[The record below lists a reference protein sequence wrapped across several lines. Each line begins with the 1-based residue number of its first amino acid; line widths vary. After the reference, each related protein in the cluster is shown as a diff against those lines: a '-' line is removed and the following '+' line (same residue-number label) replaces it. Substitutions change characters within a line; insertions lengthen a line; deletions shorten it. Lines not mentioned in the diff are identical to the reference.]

1 MITTGMPSSYSGTI
15 NPRFNA
21 ESTLR
26 AYEEA
31 KRVPGKIQDRIPV
44 EAPSLGR
51 TRGLPSLGDER
62 VLKVE
67 NIMSDAGI
75 RKSIPG
81 YAPSRPTVVS
91 GEGYVNPAG
100 VPDSVKRALDAA
112 GYNPDGTKKTP
123 QANGIVGLS
132 NGVPEEGI
140 PGYGIDPNNI
150 SRGFVPGASKVAQP
164 TNIIGPWPGQ
174 SAIPPNPP
182 VYRPENV
189 AKSKQVY
196 DRVVTVVDP
205 SGKKVSTTLSDLSNM
220 LQRNGVDPAQV
231 ANQMEKFVDAPQQEI
246 PVGRNV
252 IQTQGGLLTE
262 GEYRRIPNAP
272 PPSVPQNNLRR
283 TASGTYTKPYDQGES
298 TTFISPTGERF
309 VATKEQIERLDPAD
323 QQRLAEYKN
332 YPLTSMGTAPEVI
345 SPDIFVSLDGRKEY
359 EKRLENVEKGIKG
372 TGTVASVLTGI
383 PGGRKLG
390 GFLSETYN
398 ASVKKKLDNY
408 VLATP
413 EQRAEMERKDPSL
426 TAWAGIIGETPQLDR
441 SNYTNWAEKSG
452 LRGPPSR
459 EGGRDNSG
467 IASLVDKSKGDETTT
482 PTPDTPSA
490 QPTTP
495 GRRPDIY
502 YMWDLGVNVPS
513 PSDPNY
519 NQYQTYLAERLA
531 AQRAMG

>member
-1 MITTGMPSSYSGTI
+1 
-15 NPRFNA
+15 
-21 ESTLR
+21 
-26 AYEEA
+26 
-31 KRVPGKIQDRIPV
+31 
-44 EAPSLGR
+44 
-51 TRGLPSLGDER
+51 
-62 VLKVE
+62 
-67 NIMSDAGI
+67 
-75 RKSIPG
+75 
-81 YAPSRPTVVS
+81 VVS

-123 QANGIVGLS
+123 QAKGIVGLS
-132 NGVPEEGI
+132 DVVPEEGI

-150 SRGFVPGASKVAQP
+150 SRGFVPGAKTPASLYGSGYYADSPVSTSTFAD
-164 TNIIGPWPGQ
+164 
-174 SAIPPNPP
+174 PNATISEGTVINNKTGLKGVNYGIVGLDESP
-182 VYRPENV
+182 VRT
-189 AKSKQVY
+189 KQIY
-196 DRVVTVVDP
+196 DRILPESQYSGYGSFKPPSTPGKTKSVTEDDITFVSP
-205 SGKKVSTTLSDLSNM
+205 SG
-220 LQRNGVDPAQV
+220 
-231 ANQMEKFVDAPQQEI
+231 EEFV
-246 PVGRNV
+246 V
-252 IQTQGGLLTE
+252 
-262 GEYRRIPNAP
+262 
-272 PPSVPQNNLRR
+272 
-283 TASGTYTKPYDQGES
+283 
-298 TTFISPTGERF
+298 
-309 VATKEQIERLDPAD
+309 TKEQFEMLDPAD

-359 EKRLENVEKGIKG
+359 EKRLENVEKGVKG

-441 SNYTNWAEKSG
+441 SNYTNWADKSG
-452 LRGPPSR
+452 LRAPPSR

-467 IASLVDKSKGDETTT
+467 IAALVDKSKGDETTT

-502 YMWDLGVNVPS
+502 YMWDLGVNIPS
-513 PSDPNY
+513 PGDPNY
-519 NQYQTYLAERLA
+519 TQYQTYLAERLA